1 MRAGK
6 GVPTS
11 VSVKIPVPV
20 QLAWQALYRIL
31 DAAEARP
38 GSIELHVA
46 LPHALGTSAAVPV
59 RLVTAAGN
67 SRYEREITIEALDS
81 KVFPQ
86 FRGVIAVV
94 HTFANSCDLRLDG
107 KYNPPLGAAGKI
119 VDSTLLR
126 DSARQ
131 SLERFMHSIAAQI
144 EQLVKL
150 PL

>member
-1 MRAGK
+1 MRAVK

-11 VSVKIPVPV
+11 VSVKIQAPI
-20 QLAWQALYRIL
+20 QLAWQALNRIL
-31 DAAEARP
+31 DTAESRP

-59 RLVTAAGN
+59 RIETAAGN
-67 SRYEREITIEALDS
+67 SRYEREIAIEAEDG
-81 KVFPQ
+81 KMFPH
-86 FRGVIAVV
+86 FRGMIALV

-107 KYNPPLGAAGKI
+107 KYDPPLGVAGKM

-126 DSARQ
+126 NAARQ
-131 SLERFMHSIAAQI
+131 SLERFMHNIAAQI
-144 EQLVKL
+144 ERLVKL